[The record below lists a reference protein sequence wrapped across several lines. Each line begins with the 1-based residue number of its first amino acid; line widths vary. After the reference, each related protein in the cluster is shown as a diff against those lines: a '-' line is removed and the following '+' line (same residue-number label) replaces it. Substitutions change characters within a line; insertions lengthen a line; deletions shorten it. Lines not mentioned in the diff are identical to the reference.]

1 MPGGWIAVF
10 VRAAASGTQE
20 RVAFRLE
27 MAQSAILQIATR
39 CDSPVTKRSM

>member
-1 MPGGWIAVF
+1 ML
-10 VRAAASGTQE
+10 AATLAIFYLPPETFPPE

-27 MAQSAILQIATR
+27 MAQSGIMQAAAR